1 MHRKS
6 GYGTGEGSVQA
17 HKPKRLLHIL
27 ERYLPE
33 QRLFLRSD
41 TETRFIRLKSTTQAG
56 FFLGVALL
64 VGWTILA
71 TSVLII
77 DSIGSGSAREQALRE
92 QKLYEARLSELS
104 GERDARAEE
113 VRLAQKR
120 FYTAFEE
127 VSQMQSRLLASE
139 DRRKEL
145 ETGIEVIQTT
155 LRRTMN
161 ERDAAI
167 AKSETLLAELEA
179 KTGIT
184 KTGAGRQRDIEGTL
198 DFLAAALA
206 DTAAERDQM
215 AAMARN
221 ADLKIEEMTL
231 EAKLSQEKHN
241 RIFAQLEDA
250 VSVSLTPL
258 DKMFRA
264 AGMPT
269 DRILE
274 TVRRGYSGQGGPLT
288 PLAVSTKGEARDEA
302 ALRTN
307 YILEKL
313 DKLNLY
319 RLAAEKAPFASP
331 LKSAFRFTS
340 GFGWRRDPKGTG
352 TRMHNGT
359 DFAARHGTPI
369 YATADGTVIHAGWQ
383 SGFGKLV
390 KLRHEFG
397 IETLYAHNSK
407 LFVEV
412 GQKVSRGDKIAAM
425 GNTGRSTGTHL
436 HYEVRVDG
444 KPVNPMI
451 YIKAAQNVF

>member
-1 MHRKS
+1 MR
-6 GYGTGEGSVQA
+6 A
-17 HKPKRLLHIL
+17 HKPKRFSHIL

-56 FFLGVALL
+56 VFLGVAVL

-92 QKLYEARLSELS
+92 QKLYEARLRELS
-104 GERDARAEE
+104 RERDARARE

-120 FYTAFEE
+120 FYTALEE

-167 AKSETLLAELEA
+167 AKSETLLVELEA
-179 KTGIT
+179 RTGTT
-184 KTGAGRQRDIEGTL
+184 KTGAGRQRDIEGML

-206 DTAAERDQM
+206 DTAVERDRM
-215 AAMARN
+215 AAMARD
-221 ADLKIEEMTL
+221 ADLRIKEMTL

-274 TVRRGYSGQGGPLT
+274 TVRRGYSGRGGPLT
-288 PLAVSTKGEARDEA
+288 PLAISTKGEIRDEA

-340 GFGWRRDPKGTG
+340 GFGWRRDPKGAG
-352 TRMHNGT
+352 TRMHNGA

-369 YATADGTVIHAGWQ
+369 HATADGTVIHAGWQ

-444 KPVNPMI
+444 KPVNPMT